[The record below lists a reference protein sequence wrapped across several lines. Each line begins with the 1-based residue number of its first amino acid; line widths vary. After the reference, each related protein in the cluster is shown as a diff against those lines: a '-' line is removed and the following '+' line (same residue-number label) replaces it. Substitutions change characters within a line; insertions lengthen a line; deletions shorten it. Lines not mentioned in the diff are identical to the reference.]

1 MKATLTI
8 AKREF
13 KSYFDSPLAY
23 VVICLGLALL
33 GVFFFFVHG
42 FWQVDRAS
50 MTMLFSY
57 AAWGLGTLI
66 VPVITMRLLAD
77 EKRTGTL
84 EMLITLPV
92 KDSEVILGKYLGALG
107 LVSVL
112 LLATALYPIL
122 MFKWPWHLGP
132 LDTGPVLAGYLGLL
146 LYSAA
151 AVAIGLMISSLT
163 ESQVV
168 AFFVTFI
175 VLLVMH
181 KVADIGEFAPGRLGE
196 IARAVSF
203 EANLTNFARGL
214 IDTRNVI
221 YFLSITGLCLVM
233 AFRSLE
239 SRKWS

>member
-8 AKREF
+8 AMREF
-13 KSYFDSPLAY
+13 RSYFDSPLAY

-50 MTMLFSY
+50 MTMLFNY
-57 AAWGLGTLI
+57 GAWGLGTLI
-66 VPVITMRLLAD
+66 VPVITMRLLAE

-84 EMLITLPV
+84 ELLITLPV
-92 KDSEVILGKYLGALG
+92 RDSEVIMGKYLGAMG
-107 LVSVL
+107 LVGVL
-112 LLATALYPIL
+112 IASTALYPIL

-132 LDTGPVLAGYLGLL
+132 LDAGPVLSGYLGLL

-151 AVAIGLMISSLT
+151 AVAIGLMISALT

-168 AFFVTFI
+168 AFFITFI

-181 KVADIGEFAPGRLGE
+181 KIDDIGEFASGRFGE
-196 IARAVSF
+196 VLRTVSF
-203 EANLTNFARGL
+203 ESNLTNFSRGL
-214 IDTRNVI
+214 IDTRNVV
-221 YFLSITGLCLVM
+221 YFLSVTALCLVM